1 MKKLRR
7 MVGAATLNVHV
18 YEEVEADRSA
28 TLQAFGVVVLVSL
41 VSGIGFLS
49 TGGIS
54 GLIGGII
61 FALIGWG
68 FGALIT
74 YWIGTTLFRT
84 AQTEA
89 NWGQLLRTLGFAPS
103 PGVLRIFGLI
113 PVIGPLIFFATG
125 LWQIV
130 TMVVA
135 VRQALDYTS
144 TWRAIGVVLVGFIPY
159 GLLLALLG
167 TRI

>member
-1 MKKLRR
+1 MLRR
-7 MVGAATLNVHV
+7 MVGAATLDVHIF
-18 YEEVEADRSA
+18 EEVEADRSA

-41 VSGIGFLS
+41 ASGIGFLS

-61 FALIGWG
+61 FAPVGWG
-68 FGALIT
+68 LWALIT
-74 YWIGTTLFRT
+74 FLIGTTLFRT
-84 AQTEA
+84 PQTEA
-89 NWGQLLRTLGFAPS
+89 NWGQLLRTLGFAQS

-113 PVIGPLIFFATG
+113 PVIGQAILIATA

-135 VRQALDYTS
+135 VRQALDYSS
-144 TWRAIGVVLVGFIPY
+144 TLRAVGVVLVGFIPY
-159 GLLLALLG
+159 ALLLGLLFAL
-167 TRI
+167 I